1 MTSAKRIFIIDD
13 ESDLTDLLRYQ
24 LKREGFKV
32 EARNDPFAALSAA
45 RDFGPDLI
53 VLDVMMPDMDGFQ
66 LLRMFR
72 SDNLLSEIPVVMLTA
87 RAGVEDRIKGLELGA
102 HDYVTKPFSPRELV
116 LLFKNLPRPTEKS
129 PNGVELIEAGP
140 FRLDTIR
147 HQATAGGRS
156 LNITATEFKLLCLLA
171 STPALAR
178 LPVSISQM
186 GYPVD
191 LADATDLHEALTAAS
206 PIRIHGGHSLTR
218 WSVRWRSFWR
228 ADNGLCRM
236 QRVSTEVDIEHTLPD
251 AVRLPRRSALRQR
264 YTDYLAALRAHEQ
277 GHADLAVQAAREIE
291 QALMA
296 VPPHP
301 DCDGLSA
308 AANRRA
314 PPPAAMVEHTLDS
327 LGGFCL

>member
-1 MTSAKRIFIIDD
+1 MAGELS
-13 ESDLTDLLRYQ
+13 LREEPT
-24 LKREGFKV
+24 LMI
-32 EARNDPFAALSAA
+32 AH
-45 RDFGPDLI
+45 
-53 VLDVMMPDMDGFQ
+53 
-66 LLRMFR
+66 
-72 SDNLLSEIPVVMLTA
+72 A
-87 RAGVEDRIKGLELGA
+87 RALCA
-102 HDYVTKPFSPRELV
+102 
-116 LLFKNLPRPTEKS
+116 
-129 PNGVELIEAGP
+129 
-140 FRLDTIR
+140 
-147 HQATAGGRS
+147 
-156 LNITATEFKLLCLLA
+156 LLCLLA

-308 AANRRA
+308 AANRRGNA
-314 PPPAAMVEHTLDS
+314 IIDQTRARERAYDEATGRGRATAASLD
-327 LGGFCL
+327 